1 MKLLGIQLRRPSFN
15 EVTVSAVMAAGLW
28 LAVVGV
34 LRVSGKSFDAVD
46 AGAMLLVVFWGCVCA
61 RMGIRVDQG
70 PRHLALNVLLG
81 GALLSVYQAVIT
93 LIAG

>member
-28 LAVVGV
+28 LAAVGV
-34 LRVSGKSFDAVD
+34 LRVSGKNFDAAD
-46 AGAMLLVVFWGCVCA
+46 AGAMLLIVFWGCVCA
-61 RMGIRVDQG
+61 RMGIRVDRG

-81 GALLSVYQAVIT
+81 GALLSVYQAVLT
-93 LIAG
+93 LLAG

>member
-1 MKLLGIQLRRPSFN
+1 
-15 EVTVSAVMAAGLW
+15 
-28 LAVVGV
+28 
-34 LRVSGKSFDAVD
+34 
-46 AGAMLLVVFWGCVCA
+46 MLLVVFWGCVCA

-93 LIAG
+93 LIVG

>member
-28 LAVVGV
+28 LAAVGV

-46 AGAMLLVVFWGCVCA
+46 AGAMLLVVF
-61 RMGIRVDQG
+61 
-70 PRHLALNVLLG
+70 
-81 GALLSVYQAVIT
+81 
-93 LIAG
+93 

>member
-28 LAVVGV
+28 LAAVGV
-34 LRVSGKSFDAVD
+34 LRDSGKSFDAVD

>member
-1 MKLLGIQLRRPSFN
+1 M
-15 EVTVSAVMAAGLW
+15 
-28 LAVVGV
+28 
-34 LRVSGKSFDAVD
+34 
-46 AGAMLLVVFWGCVCA
+46 CA

-70 PRHLALNVLLG
+70 LRHLALNILLG